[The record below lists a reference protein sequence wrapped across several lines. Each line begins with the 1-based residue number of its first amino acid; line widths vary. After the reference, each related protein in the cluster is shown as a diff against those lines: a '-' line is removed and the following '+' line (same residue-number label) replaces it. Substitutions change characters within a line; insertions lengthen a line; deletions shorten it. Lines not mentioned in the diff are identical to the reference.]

1 MQGWLEVGE
10 KKSIH
15 FKRKQDY
22 QKKKKRQKINLSTQW
37 SILKDNEVE
46 ENTLLTYSFQR
57 IKKLDGERKNPTPKT
72 KGVKGKK
79 LIICSPFPKTKE
91 LPSMS

>member
-1 MQGWLEVGE
+1 
-10 KKSIH
+10 
-15 FKRKQDY
+15 
-22 QKKKKRQKINLSTQW
+22 
-37 SILKDNEVE
+37 
-46 ENTLLTYSFQR
+46 
-57 IKKLDGERKNPTPKT
+57 LDGERKNPTPKT